1 MSDGTGAASGLT
13 ATGLTR
19 AFREGRTV
27 IEVLGGID
35 FEVARGETVAIV
47 GRSGCGKSTLM
58 HTLGGLDR
66 PDAGEV
72 RIDGQPFS
80 SLGTAARARLRNRY
94 LGFVYQFHHLLPEF
108 SALENVAMARL
119 IGRAGPGEATAAAA
133 EMLDLVGLSARHRH
147 RPAELSGGERQRVA
161 VARALVTGPAFIL
174 ADEPTGN
181 LDLKSATEVIDLM
194 LSLNER
200 TGAGIVIVTH
210 DAGLARRMSR
220 VVTLENGMLTD
231 AAAPASP

>member
-108 SALENVAMARL
+108 TALENVAMPQL
-119 IGRAGPGEATAAAA
+119 IGGVGRREAKLRAAD
-133 EMLDLVGLSARHRH
+133 MLDAVGLGNRVSH
-147 RPAELSGGERQRVA
+147 RPGQLSGGERQRVA
-161 VARALVTGPAFIL
+161 IARSLINQPRCVL
-174 ADEPTGN
+174 MDEPTGN
-181 LDLKSATEVIDLM
+181 LDPHASMQVLDLIET
-194 LSLNER
+194 LRER
-200 TGAGIVIVTH
+200 QIAFVVVTH
-210 DAGLARRMSR
+210 DANVASRMQRTLHLEDGLLLPVA
-220 VVTLENGMLTD
+220 D
-231 AAAPASP
+231 AA